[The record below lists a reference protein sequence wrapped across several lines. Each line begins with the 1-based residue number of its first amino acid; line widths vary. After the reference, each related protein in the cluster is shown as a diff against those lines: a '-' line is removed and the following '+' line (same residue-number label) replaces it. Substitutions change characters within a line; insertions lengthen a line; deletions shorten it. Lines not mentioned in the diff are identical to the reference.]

1 MQPLQDPLA
10 IPRRVLDVEDYI
22 DVVRRHRAWIL
33 GPGFAGLVVS
43 VVVAFLWPDTYH
55 SSSLIRVIPP
65 QVPESYV
72 KTNITAEMS
81 SRINSMAQAILSRNN
96 LTNLVNTHKLYLR
109 DQRRLPIEDIIEN
122 MRKDIKVSP
131 VAAISNPGNGQQA
144 IQAFRISFAYDN
156 RMLAQK
162 VCADLTSRFINE
174 NLTTRANQSVMTT
187 EFVRDQLEDRR
198 KKLEEIDK
206 KLTAFRVQNRGR
218 LPEELQA
225 NLTAMN
231 MAEQRVAN
239 INAQMARATQEKMIL
254 EGRLSILKDQLRFAN
269 QPIPLVETQR
279 EQARSE
285 RLQQYE
291 RDIMNMETLIA
302 ALLEQYRETH
312 PDVVRRRSELAVL
325 KRQRD
330 QVAKDEEAKKAE
342 PAQARPNQVLAISQ
356 QRDVRSIEAE
366 IGQTQTII
374 EAKRQEIETISR
386 DVKVAQAAAEGYAA
400 RVQSVPLGEAKYDEL
415 IRERAL
421 LKDQFEEMARKHDQ
435 SRVATD
441 LENRKQSEQ
450 LELLDPANL
459 PQTPTDPNRW
469 MIVGAGLAIGL
480 IAGVV
485 IAVGRELKDTSLKSL
500 KDVRAYT
507 QLTVL
512 GSVPLLENDLVVRR
526 RRRLTWLAWS
536 TAGLAGILIMAGSIA
551 FYFTNRS

>member
-10 IPRRVLDVEDYI
+10 IPRRALDVEDYI
-22 DVVRRHRAWIL
+22 DVARRHRAWIL
-33 GPGFAGLVVS
+33 GPAFAGLVVS
-43 VVVAFLWPDTYH
+43 VVVAFLWPDTYV
-55 SSSLIRVIPP
+55 SSSMIRVIPP
-65 QVPESYV
+65 QVPEQFV
-72 KTNITAEMS
+72 RTNITAEMS

-109 DQRRLPIEDIIEN
+109 DQRRLPMEDIIEN

-131 VAAISNPGNGQQA
+131 VAALNGPSQS

-162 VCADLTSRFINE
+162 VCSDLTSRFINE
-174 NLTTRANQSVMTT
+174 NLTTRANQSVQTT
-187 EFVRDQLEDRR
+187 EFVKDQLDERR

-206 KLTAFRVQNRGR
+206 KLTEFRVQNRGR

-225 NLTAMN
+225 NLSALGL
-231 MAEQRVAN
+231 AEQRINN
-239 INAQMARATQEKMIL
+239 ISSQVARAQQDKMIL
-254 EGRLSILKDQLRFAN
+254 ESRVSILKDQLRYAS
-269 QPIPLVETQR
+269 QPVPMVETQR

-291 RDIMNMETLIA
+291 KDIMAMETNIA

-312 PDVVRRRSELAVL
+312 PDVVRRRAELGVL

-330 QVAKDEEAKKAE
+330 LIAKEEETKRAE
-342 PAQARPNQVLAISQ
+342 PTVARPSQALAISQ
-356 QRDVRSIEAE
+356 QRDVRAIEAE
-366 IGQTQTII
+366 IAQAQTLI
-374 EAKRQEIETISR
+374 EAKRQEVENIQKDLKT
-386 DVKVAQAAAEGYAA
+386 AQANAEAFAA

-415 IRERAL
+415 LRERAL
-421 LKDQFEEMARKHDQ
+421 MKEQYEEMSRKHDY
-435 SRVATD
+435 SKTATD

-459 PQTPTDPNRW
+459 PQTPTEPNRW
-469 MIVGAGLAIGL
+469 VIVGAGLALGL
-480 IAGVV
+480 AAGIFIA
-485 IAVGRELKDTSLKSL
+485 AARELKDTSLKSL

-526 RRRLTWLAWS
+526 RRRLTWLAWA
-536 TAGLAGILIMAGSIA
+536 TAGLAGIMIMAGSIA
-551 FYFTNRS
+551 FYYTNRS